1 MTFSAY
7 RRNTASITRLS
18 SLSIAPNSRACIYT
32 SVNRISIFFL
42 ISSENNLPPQLFQ
55 PSNQII
61 TPPRDTT
68 VIHLA
73 ALPYRPISLVAGAA
87 SLAVSRYKSP
97 GGEKERKQFEES
109 HHHSKHFPTALHL
122 RDLAYVAS
130 QTQRYASF
138 QYHCTN
144 PLDLTAFIRPLSTR
158 YTRSSQAGGKA

>member
-18 SLSIAPNSRACIYT
+18 SLSIAPNSRACIIYK
-32 SVNRISIFFL
+32 SNFDILSHFKR
-42 ISSENNLPPQLFQ
+42 EHLPPQLFQ